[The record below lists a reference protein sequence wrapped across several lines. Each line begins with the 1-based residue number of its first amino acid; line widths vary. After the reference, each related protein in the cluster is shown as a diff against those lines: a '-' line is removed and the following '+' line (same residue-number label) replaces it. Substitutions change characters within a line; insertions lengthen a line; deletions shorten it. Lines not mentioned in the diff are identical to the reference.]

1 MKMKLTWKIVLD
13 YLKFFKKVQVSVH
26 RLKFLRKCL
35 KNDLIPD
42 FLKFRVPENGV
53 FSDQAV
59 HNFQLKLLRTETSR
73 ANEDRKRYEEML
85 RKARSL
91 VQKEIDKQW
100 WASIFRFVRRQV
112 EASLKTTSENHRKKL
127 EKLSERQDKP
137 LGGRN
142 ERSVRVLDNIELPEW
157 VYEVL
162 SMGPKHPIR
171 DKFNETHFLADID
184 IFLSQLKNQKTSG
197 ETLCEIEA
205 AAKAYAKNVRQT
217 PRDKA
222 VEKTRKYL
230 KDNGLLAVPFDKGVG
245 FCIMRKQTYES
256 KLESLLQSA
265 QFVKKDATTDE
276 VILKIEKELNK
287 ELLAMNKR
295 DEISDQLYSKIRSTG
310 GQPARLYGLAKVHKD
325 ETPLRPVLSLP
336 GSSYENLNKM
346 LAKFF
351 DNIDGANI
359 ETNTKE
365 AREKIENIALDPDET
380 IISLDVKS
388 LYTNVPL
395 KEAIEIALQKLYSQE
410 SPPEIQRATM
420 KRLLNMAVSK
430 VYFKCNDSWYV
441 QVDGLAMG
449 ASLAVILANLWLKEY
464 EFALRQQIP
473 VGTGVQQI
481 NDKNGL
487 CPCCSRKVTYRSKGV
502 ECESC
507 RNWYHLKCGKISDDV
522 YASITEIVW
531 YCESCCRAKNKE
543 KDTPQVKL
551 FLRYVDDIVRT
562 VRGEPSCILDA
573 ANSLHPNLQ
582 FTLEKTNSEGNLP
595 FLDLN
600 INISQDRR
608 VTCSWYQKPTD
619 TGTILNYRSCAPTQY
634 KRSVIQGTVHRVFR
648 STSSW
653 EQFDKAME
661 TNRAQWLT
669 NQYPENWSAKVASD
683 ALCKIIEGKG
693 KPLDSDRGLSVQS
706 PKDEKPPMLMVQ
718 YRGNQSQYFANRLR
732 KLTNVQVVFT
742 TRKLQ
747 SCLPSLKSAFSNDLK
762 SRVVYKLSCSG
773 CTSTYVGQTV
783 RHLTTR
789 IEEHRKA
796 DSPVGLHLQQCQ
808 LEGNSADLSWEIID
822 RSNNQTKLLT
832 LEAIHIRK
840 EKPGLNTRDE
850 FRSRE
855 LTLKI

>member
-1 MKMKLTWKIVLD
+1 MFFFYRYVKNGRFLFELLTWKIVLD

-276 VILKIEKELNK
+276 GILKIEKELNK

-395 KEAIEIALQKLYSQE
+395 MEAIEIALQKLYSQE

-430 VYFKCNDSWYV
+430 VLFKCNDSWYV
-441 QVDGLAMG
+441 H
-449 ASLAVILANLWLKEY
+449 
-464 EFALRQQIP
+464 
-473 VGTGVQQI
+473 
-481 NDKNGL
+481 KNGL

-522 YASITEIVW
+522 
-531 YCESCCRAKNKE
+531 
-543 KDTPQVKL
+543 
-551 FLRYVDDIVRT
+551 
-562 VRGEPSCILDA
+562 
-573 ANSLHPNLQ
+573 
-582 FTLEKTNSEGNLP
+582 
-595 FLDLN
+595 
-600 INISQDRR
+600 
-608 VTCSWYQKPTD
+608 
-619 TGTILNYRSCAPTQY
+619 
-634 KRSVIQGTVHRVFR
+634 
-648 STSSW
+648 
-653 EQFDKAME
+653 
-661 TNRAQWLT
+661 
-669 NQYPENWSAKVASD
+669 
-683 ALCKIIEGKG
+683 
-693 KPLDSDRGLSVQS
+693 
-706 PKDEKPPMLMVQ
+706 
-718 YRGNQSQYFANRLR
+718 
-732 KLTNVQVVFT
+732 
-742 TRKLQ
+742 
-747 SCLPSLKSAFSNDLK
+747 
-762 SRVVYKLSCSG
+762 
-773 CTSTYVGQTV
+773 
-783 RHLTTR
+783 
-789 IEEHRKA
+789 
-796 DSPVGLHLQQCQ
+796 
-808 LEGNSADLSWEIID
+808 
-822 RSNNQTKLLT
+822 
-832 LEAIHIRK
+832 
-840 EKPGLNTRDE
+840 
-850 FRSRE
+850 
-855 LTLKI
+855 